1 MPWKLNRV
9 NPVLMVLAEGH
20 ADLRMIAGRAGTHAL
35 PDFSVPVMESFAAR
49 GRRGDGP

>member
-20 ADLRMIAGRAGTHAL
+20 ADLRMIAERASTHTL
-35 PDFSVPVMESFAAR
+35 PDFPVPGMESFAAR
-49 GRRGDGP
+49 GRRGDRP